1 MWSFKSDSG
10 SAVVDFV
17 IITIPASL
25 VGLVLIGLFG
35 LAQSTLVKES
45 QAFELARRVAMA
57 DISDSDAASL
67 RDAIYPTADIQKST
81 TSAGCQINVVADAV
95 FYFLRYFE
103 PLHFRIRQDAYCEN
117 SQ

>member
-17 IITIPASL
+17 IITMPASL
-25 VGLVLIGLFG
+25 IGLVLIGLFG
-35 LAQSTLVKES
+35 LAQSNLVKQS

-57 DISDSDAASL
+57 DISDSEAASL
-67 RDAIYPTADIQKST
+67 RAAIYPAADIQKFARP
-81 TSAGCQINVVADAV
+81 AGCQVRVEAHEV
-95 FYFLRYFE
+95 FEFLSYVE
-103 PLHFRIRQDAYCEN
+103 PIHFQIAQEAYCEN